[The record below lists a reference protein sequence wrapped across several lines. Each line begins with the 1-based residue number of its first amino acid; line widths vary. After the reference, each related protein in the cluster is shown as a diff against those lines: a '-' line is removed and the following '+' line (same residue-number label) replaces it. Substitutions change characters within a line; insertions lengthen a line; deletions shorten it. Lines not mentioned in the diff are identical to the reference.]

1 MPGAP
6 LIEAL
11 SCPLYYWDLTWRS
24 RNGNLQLTLSTYVAQ
39 LAVVGNLRARNLR
52 VARNPAMIAVQVVLQ
67 VVA

>member
-1 MPGAP
+1 MPSGP
-6 LIEAL
+6 LTEAL
-11 SCPLYYWDLTWRS
+11 SHPLYYLDPTWRS
-24 RNGNLQLTLSTYVAQ
+24 RVGNLQPTLSTYVAQ